1 MANLMFKE
9 IELVDTAISWLQS
22 RLPDD
27 WKVGRQNR
35 HFERTSSLNPPSELN
50 SAIEI
55 QANDN
60 YVKTIAI
67 DVRLSFTP
75 RDAENL
81 ASRNKWTIERL
92 AEDISVLVVTPW
104 LSERTQDL
112 LFKYGINYL
121 DMAGNAL
128 IKLDNPALFLQTQGA
143 KRNPKPT
150 PRGLAKVRGPK
161 AGRLIRLL
169 VDISPPYGVGEIA
182 NFTKIGA
189 GYISRLL
196 DSLDREAL
204 VERGKGGRVEN
215 VAIKG
220 LLEKWAESYEIF
232 RSNNSS
238 YFVSPTGPEGT
249 LNLLSSLPADKLVA
263 VTGSF
268 AAVRIAP
275 VAAPTILA
283 LYCQDISAVAQATD
297 LLPADRGA
305 NVVLLNPFDRV
316 VYERTA
322 VGNTNI
328 HYVAPSQ
335 AAVDCLTGNGRMPS
349 EGTALI
355 DWMVEN
361 ESAWRLSSLSAAK
374 GLASET

>member
-1 MANLMFKE
+1 MANLMLKE
-9 IELVDTAISWLQS
+9 TELVDIAICWLQS

-35 HFERTSSLNPPSELN
+35 HFERTGRLNAPSELN

-55 QANDN
+55 QAND
-60 YVKTIAI
+60 YSFKTIAT

-81 ASRNKWTIERL
+81 VARNKWINERL
-92 AEDISVLVVTPW
+92 PEDISVLVITPW

-112 LFKYGINYL
+112 LFKHGINYL
-121 DMAGNAL
+121 DLAENAL
-128 IKLDNPALFLQTQGA
+128 IKLDNPALFLRTQGA

-150 PRGLAKVRGPK
+150 SRGLAKVRGPK

-232 RSNNSS
+232 RGNISS
-238 YFVSPTGPEGT
+238 YFVSPSGPEDAI
-249 LNLLSSLPADKLVA
+249 NLLSSLPADNLVA

-275 VAAPTILA
+275 VAAPTMLVA
-283 LYCQDISAVAQATD
+283 YCQD
-297 LLPADRGA
+297 
-305 NVVLLNPFDRV
+305 
-316 VYERTA
+316 
-322 VGNTNI
+322 
-328 HYVAPSQ
+328 
-335 AAVDCLTGNGRMPS
+335 
-349 EGTALI
+349 
-355 DWMVEN
+355 
-361 ESAWRLSSLSAAK
+361 
-374 GLASET
+374 